1 MPNMRQEFNDRIRE
15 LKAEMA
21 QGPIEIL
28 NGPGAGIVIKDAES
42 LHEYAR
48 ALNDW
53 MFPHHLGSASR
64 EHPHDPNRR

>member
-1 MPNMRQEFNDRIRE
+1 MQTMRQEFNARIAE

-21 QGPIEIL
+21 HGPIEIL

-48 ALNDW
+48 ALDEW
-53 MFPHHLGSASR
+53 MFPLPPS
-64 EHPHDPNRR
+64 PNALPTW